1 MNYIDLFSGAGGLG
15 LGFEEEGFTNL
26 FSVEFDEN
34 AANTYKYNFPNN
46 QVIVENIKNITNEQI
61 KKLINNQHVDLVIGG
76 PPCQGFSIAGNI
88 GRKFIDD
95 ERNHLFKEFVRVV
108 SIAKPKMFLM
118 ENVARMATHNH
129 GKTIQEILSEFKS
142 IGYNVQF
149 KVLNSVDYSV
159 PQNRRRIFIIGT
171 TGQQFS
177 YPVPESKILTI
188 KDAISDLPPLKN
200 GEFSTL
206 PNHFAMNHSK
216 QMLKKMSYVKD
227 GGDRYDIP
235 EDIRPKSGDA
245 RKYIRYNSNE
255 PSITITGDMRKV
267 FHYSQNRALSPREL
281 ARIQTFPDNFI
292 FKGNSISIQQQ
303 IGNAVPPKLARAL
316 AIEIK
321 KSLLQDGK
329 APKNTVYPKV
339 NYIGNKD
346 KLSEW
351 IADNVPDSVD
361 TILDLF
367 SGGGSVSYELKK
379 RGFEVFSNDVL
390 YSSYVLN
397 KALIEN
403 NNVVLSPQS
412 IKEALKLKVSS
423 NEISRLKWLENKLFF
438 PEEIPELAKLV
449 KYSYMLEGYQR
460 YLFLSLL
467 RRSMIRKLPYSRMNI
482 TWENI
487 VKLRDEEY
495 SYKKYKRRRAYHN
508 KPFSE
513 HMLKEIDSYNHA
525 VFSNTRNN
533 RAFQLDALDM
543 LDTISHV
550 DLIYLDPP
558 YPGTMNNYAGF
569 YGDFDKIFDKNINYT
584 DLTRSNIFINQLE
597 KIINKAANIS
607 NYMLLSI
614 NSNIKP
620 SYKDVENMCMF
631 YGQVD
636 IISKKHN
643 YQVSGKENKNKNTEL
658 LLKIKFYK

>member
-1 MNYIDLFSGAGGLG
+1 M
-15 LGFEEEGFTNL
+15 
-26 FSVEFDEN
+26 
-34 AANTYKYNFPNN
+34 
-46 QVIVENIKNITNEQI
+46 
-61 KKLINNQHVDLVIGG
+61 
-76 PPCQGFSIAGNI
+76 
-88 GRKFIDD
+88 
-95 ERNHLFKEFVRVV
+95 
-108 SIAKPKMFLM
+108 
-118 ENVARMATHNH
+118 
-129 GKTIQEILSEFKS
+129 
-142 IGYNVQF
+142 
-149 KVLNSVDYSV
+149 
-159 PQNRRRIFIIGT
+159 
-171 TGQQFS
+171 
-177 YPVPESKILTI
+177 
-188 KDAISDLPPLKN
+188 
-200 GEFSTL
+200 
-206 PNHFAMNHSK
+206 
-216 QMLKKMSYVKD
+216 
-227 GGDRYDIP
+227 
-235 EDIRPKSGDA
+235 
-245 RKYIRYNSNE
+245 
-255 PSITITGDMRKV
+255 
-267 FHYSQNRALSPREL
+267 
-281 ARIQTFPDNFI
+281 
-292 FKGNSISIQQQ
+292 
-303 IGNAVPPKLARAL
+303 
-316 AIEIK
+316 
-321 KSLLQDGK
+321 
-329 APKNTVYPKV
+329 YPKV